1 MHPTNRHA
9 RILLL
14 TASISGALA
23 VAIGAFGAHALKLVL
38 LESGRLDTFETGV
51 MYHFCHT
58 IALLAT
64 GILSLH
70 LHYRILLISGY
81 CFASG
86 IFLFSGSLYV
96 ISIWP
101 HLSYVAVI
109 TPVGGI
115 LFISGWILLAL
126 SAVRYP
132 PLPVRQE

>member
-1 MHPTNRHA
+1 MQSIDKPA
-9 RILLL
+9 RNLLL
-14 TASISGALA
+14 IASISGALA
-23 VAIGAFGAHALKLVL
+23 VAIGAFGAHTLKPLL

-51 MYHFCHT
+51 MYHFYHT

-70 LHYRILLISGY
+70 LHYRILLISAY

-101 HLSYVAVI
+101 HLSYMGVI

-115 LFISGWILLAL
+115 LFISGWILLAMTT
-126 SAVRYP
+126 VRNSK
-132 PLPVRQE
+132 LPA